1 MKNLFL
7 VALSFISIAAFSQN
21 KNSLLYKVSG
31 NGITAPSYIF
41 GTIHISCDAKLDAK
55 TLKALDVTTQMYL
68 ELDMDDPE
76 MQVKMMNSMSM
87 QKDVSIS
94 SLLSAEDYKLLDDY
108 LMTEMKVSA
117 SLFNTYKPF
126 VLSSMFMAS
135 LLDCKPQYFES
146 ELVRISTEQK
156 EPVYGLET
164 VEEQMSLF
172 DQIPYQLQAEEL
184 IKSIKDEFKADKLEL
199 KLLLNAYAKKDLNLM
214 QQLTSQSS
222 SAMMSQY
229 EDLLLNNRNKNWI
242 SKIER
247 VSKEKPTF
255 FGVGA
260 AHLYGNEGVINLLR
274 SAGYHVEAM

>member
-1 MKNLFL
+1 
-7 VALSFISIAAFSQN
+7 
-21 KNSLLYKVSG
+21 
-31 NGITAPSYIF
+31 
-41 GTIHISCDAKLDAK
+41 
-55 TLKALDVTTQMYL
+55 
-68 ELDMDDPE
+68 
-76 MQVKMMNSMSM
+76 
-87 QKDVSIS
+87 
-94 SLLSAEDYKLLDDY
+94 
-108 LMTEMKVSA
+108 
-117 SLFNTYKPF
+117 
-126 VLSSMFMAS
+126 MFMTS
-135 LLDCKPQYFES
+135 LVDCKPQYFES

-199 KLLLNAYAKKDLNLM
+199 KLLLNAYAKKDLDLI
-214 QQLTSQSS
+214 QKLTLQSS

-229 EDLLLNNRNKNWI
+229 ADLLLNNRNKNWI

-260 AHLYGNEGVINLLR
+260 AHLFGNEGVLNLLR
-274 SAGYHVEAM
+274 SAGYNVEAM